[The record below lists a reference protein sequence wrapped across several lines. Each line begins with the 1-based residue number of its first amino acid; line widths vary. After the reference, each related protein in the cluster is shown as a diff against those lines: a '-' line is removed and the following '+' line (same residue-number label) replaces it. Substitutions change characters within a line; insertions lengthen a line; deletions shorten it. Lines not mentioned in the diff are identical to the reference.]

1 MQRFTYTAIT
11 TSGETIEGEMEGVNR
26 EQIVEN
32 LQNSGYLPIE
42 IGSDADNLKSSQ
54 KNISLSPSLRKS
66 ANKKD
71 VLLFTQ
77 KLATMLKAGVPLD
90 SAMSMIIRTT
100 SKIPAKSMF
109 LRIQDALNGGKD
121 LSEAL
126 SNESRLFNKF
136 YISTIRA
143 GESAGALDVVMERL
157 KEHLDRTKALKS
169 SITSALI
176 YPLILVVVAAISL
189 TVMML
194 FVVPQFATLFED
206 MDAALPWIT
215 QVVLASAE
223 FFQAYWWLMLLI
235 MMSVIWISAIQ
246 LRNPNNKNIM
256 DRFLLKIPLVNE
268 LISKLETARFT
279 RTLGTLVSNGVTLI
293 SGIQDVKEVVSNNVI
308 RASLDEIEDA
318 LSQGKG
324 LSLPMKEAN
333 TFPELAVQL
342 ISVGEESGHLEE
354 MLLKVADIY
363 DDEVKT
369 TINRMIVL
377 IEPILILLLGLVVA
391 VIIIAILLATLSL
404 NNFAPYD

>member
-176 YPLILVVVAAISL
+176 YPLILVVCGSTICY
-189 TVMML
+189 
-194 FVVPQFATLFED
+194 FV
-206 MDAALPWIT
+206 
-215 QVVLASAE
+215 
-223 FFQAYWWLMLLI
+223 
-235 MMSVIWISAIQ
+235 
-246 LRNPNNKNIM
+246 
-256 DRFLLKIPLVNE
+256 
-268 LISKLETARFT
+268 
-279 RTLGTLVSNGVTLI
+279 
-293 SGIQDVKEVVSNNVI
+293 
-308 RASLDEIEDA
+308 
-318 LSQGKG
+318 
-324 LSLPMKEAN
+324 
-333 TFPELAVQL
+333 
-342 ISVGEESGHLEE
+342 
-354 MLLKVADIY
+354 
-363 DDEVKT
+363 
-369 TINRMIVL
+369 
-377 IEPILILLLGLVVA
+377 
-391 VIIIAILLATLSL
+391 
-404 NNFAPYD
+404 